1 MSPADGADQAAP
13 GGRPGRFRIIFILL
27 LAAGLIGVGIVGM
40 STREAAVEYRDV
52 QGAGDAQRIF
62 GGVRQLGERLGDEGA
77 PVQVQVFT
85 DVQSAGYADW
95 FLEVIPALTNGPVR
109 EGDIN
114 LQLRNRSFTR
124 NATQLSFYGVEAAAE
139 QDYGWNFAYL
149 MVRNQDLAI
158 ELGLDEEFLESL
170 AESIEA
176 LEVPLWRDAFEAGVE
191 PDSEMTALLEEQ
203 DKVAIDLE
211 LTAEPAV
218 VVAGDG
224 GTEVL
229 MDAPDLGEIQ
239 AAIGE
244 VR

>member
-1 MSPADGADQAAP
+1 M
-13 GGRPGRFRIIFILL
+13 
-27 LAAGLIGVGIVGM
+27 LIGAAIVGM
-40 STREAAVEYRDV
+40 STREPAREYRDV

-77 PVQVQVFT
+77 PVQIQVFT

-95 FLEVIPALTNGPVR
+95 FLEVIPALVNGPVR

-114 LQLRNRSFTR
+114 LLLRNRSFTR
-124 NATQLSFYGVEAAAE
+124 NPTQLSFYGVEAAAE

-158 ELGLDEEFLESL
+158 ELGLDADFLESL

-176 LEVPLWRDAFEAGVE
+176 LEVPLWRDAYEAGLE
-191 PDSEMTALLEEQ
+191 PGSEMTASLEEQ

-229 MDAPDLGEIQ
+229 MDAPELSDIQ
-239 AAIGE
+239 AAIGQ